1 MTEYVRVYQCTKC
14 MKAWTKKE
22 SFISHGQKS
31 GHLKSQIV
39 KLPRKTWEELYEK
52 HFKESEKQ

>member
-1 MTEYVRVYQCTKC
+1 MDTIIVYQCTTC
-14 MKAWTKKE
+14 MKAWEHKR

-39 KLPRKTWEELYEK
+39 KLPKKVWDELYEK
-52 HFKESEKQ
+52 HFKESEKE